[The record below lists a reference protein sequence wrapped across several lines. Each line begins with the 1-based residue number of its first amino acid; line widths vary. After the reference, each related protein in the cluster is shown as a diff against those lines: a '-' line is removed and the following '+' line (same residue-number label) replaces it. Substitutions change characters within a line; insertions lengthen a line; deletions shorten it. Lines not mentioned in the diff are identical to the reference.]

1 MTGASKLNAQVEDC
15 ATILQNP
22 AYRLAY
28 EDPDFLADPDM
39 RALRLQMELLKP
51 EMALE
56 RHGIAS
62 TVVVFGSARIPS
74 PEQTASDAQ
83 ESNGRADGNLDN
95 ATLLAHY
102 YDEAR
107 NFARKVSM
115 RFQQEDRC
123 DFVVVTGGGP
133 GIMEAANRGASDVG
147 MRSIGLNI
155 TLPHEQYPNPYIT
168 PDLAF
173 RFRYF
178 AIRKMHFMLRARGMV
193 VFPGGFGTFDE
204 LFEVLTLIQTGKM
217 ERIPIVL
224 FGTEFWTRAIDF
236 EFLTSCGF
244 IKDDDLSL
252 FVFANNSD
260 EIISHLEGFYGGTP
274 PQTYNR

>member
-133 GIMEAANRGASDVG
+133 GIMEAANKGACEADGTSVG
-147 MRSIGLNI
+147 LGIE
-155 TLPHEQYPNPYIT
+155 LPFEQGMNQYV
-168 PDLAF
+168 DLGVN
-173 RFRYF
+173 FRYF
-178 AIRKMHFMLRARGMV
+178 FARKTMFVKYAQAFV
-193 VFPGGFGTFDE
+193 VFPGGFGTLDE
-204 LFEVLTLIQTGKM
+204 LFEALTLVQTRKA
-217 ERIPIVL
+217 RRVPIVL
-224 FGTEFWTRAIDF
+224 FGSEHWKRLLNLDVLVEEGMISPA
-236 EFLTSCGF
+236 
-244 IKDDDLSL
+244 DLSL
-252 FVFANNSD
+252 FNYAD
-260 EIISHLEGFYGGTP
+260 EPDQAWQAISEFYGL
-274 PQTYNR
+274 